1 MVRPR
6 AMANAAADFRGD
18 TMKIRIHG
26 VAATLAGLVLATG
39 ALSASAA
46 PAPAEVHIDSGV
58 LVGSAEGDVLSF
70 KGVPYAAAPTGPLRW
85 APPQKP
91 ASWTGKRAAD
101 QYGLICPQ
109 PIYADGRPNE
119 GGAFGATSEDC
130 LFLNVWAPRTAKKAP
145 VMLWIHGGSNS
156 LGAGSLGAYDGS
168 AFVRDGVIVVS
179 INYRLGLLGFF
190 AHPALTK
197 AAGPDEPLVGYGVMD
212 QIAALQWVR
221 RNIGRFGGDP
231 ANVTIFGES
240 AGGQDVLTLMAS
252 PAARGLFA
260 KATVQSGGGWGQPPS
275 LAEAEAHGT
284 AVMATLGLPV
294 GASADQLRAIPAADL
309 VKASQGA
316 AGVSP
321 ILDGHIVTE
330 SIVQAFGRGDQ
341 AAVPLI
347 IGTNS
352 DEASLLPPSSYLG
365 YLANQSPAVV
375 AAYPDVSTDPAKLAR
390 AIFDDQAM
398 GAPARWIA
406 RRQSAKAPAFLY
418 YFSYVRV
425 VRRGKIPGAN
435 HTSENPY
442 VFDSQMGI
450 PNYADQIQA
459 EDRAMAALV
468 HSCWVSFAKTA
479 APSCTAAPAWP
490 AYAPGSDPLM
500 EFGLTA
506 DVRKGF
512 RKAQRD
518 AVEKAVGPAAA
529 P

>member
-1 MVRPR
+1 MTRLL
-6 AMANAAADFRGD
+6 
-18 TMKIRIHG
+18 T
-26 VAATLAGLVLATG
+26 GLVVALWAGVIAT
-39 ALSASAA
+39 SAWADDA
-46 PAPAEVHIDSGV
+46 VTVRTDSGPV
-58 LVGSAEGDVLSF
+58 VGRQVGAIAVF
-70 KGVPYAAAPTGPLRW
+70 KGVPFAAPPVGALRW
-85 APPQKP
+85 RPPQP
-91 ASWTGKRAAD
+91 AQAWSDPRDASA
-101 QYGLICPQ
+101 YGPACPQ
-109 PIYADGRPNE
+109 VTYPGTPNA
-119 GGAFGATSEDC
+119 GGYVGPTSEDC
-130 LFLNVWAPRTAKKAP
+130 LNLNVFAPKDARKAP
-145 VMLWIHGGSNS
+145 VLVWIFGGGNVAGANS
-156 LGAGSLGAYDGS
+156 IPPNDGS
-168 AFVRDGVIVVS
+168 AFARDGVVLVS
-179 INYRLGLLGFF
+179 VNYRLGAFGFF

-197 AAGPDEPLVGYGVMD
+197 ATPAGEPIANYAIMD

>member
-1 MVRPR
+1 MIRTLTALLAVIAAGLCP
-6 AMANAAADFRGD
+6 NAARADD
-18 TMKIRIHG
+18 TVTVK
-26 VAATLAGLVLATG
+26 
-39 ALSASAA
+39 
-46 PAPAEVHIDSGV
+46 IDSGPV
-58 LVGSAEGDVLSF
+58 VGREIGAIDVF
-70 KGVPYAAAPTGPLRW
+70 KGVPFAAPPIGALRW
-85 APPQKP
+85 RPPHP
-91 ASWTGKRAAD
+91 AQAWIDPRDASA
-101 QYGLICPQ
+101 YGPACPQ
-109 PIYADGRPNE
+109 VTYPGTPNA
-119 GGAFGATSEDC
+119 GGYVGPTSEDC
-130 LFLNVWAPRTAKKAP
+130 LNLNVFAPKGARKAP
-145 VMLWIHGGSNS
+145 VMVWIFGGGNVAGANS
-156 LGAGSLGAYDGS
+156 IPPNEGS
-168 AFVRDGVIVVS
+168 AFARDGIVLVS
-179 INYRLGLLGFF
+179 VNYRLGAFGFF

-197 AAGPDEPLVGYGVMD
+197 AAPAGEPIANYAIMD
-212 QIAALQWVR
+212 QIAALEWVR
-221 RNIGRFGGDP
+221 RNISRFGGDP
-231 ANVTIFGES
+231 ANITIFGES

-260 KATVQSGGGWGQPPS
+260 KATVQSGGGWGEPPS
-275 LAEAEAHGT
+275 LTEAEVRGRAL
-284 AVMATLGLPV
+284 ATKLGLPAD
-294 GASADQLRAIPAADL
+294 ASADQLRALPADAL

-316 AGVSP
+316 PGVSP
-321 ILDGHIVTE
+321 ILDGHLVAE
-330 SIVQAFGRGDQ
+330 SIAQAFAKGDQ
-341 AAVPLI
+341 APVPLI

-352 DEASLLPPSSYLG
+352 DEASLLPPSNYLA

-406 RRQSAKAPAFLY
+406 RRQSAKAPAYLY

-442 VFDSQMGI
+442 VFDTQMGI

-468 HSCWVSFAKTA
+468 HSCWVSFAKTG
-479 APSCTAAPAWP
+479 APSCARAPAWP
-490 AYAPGSDPLM
+490 AYAPASDPLM
-500 EFGLTA
+500 EFGLSA

>member
-1 MVRPR
+1 M
-6 AMANAAADFRGD
+6 
-18 TMKIRIHG
+18 IR
-26 VAATLAGLVLATG
+26 TLTALLAVIAAGLCPNAVRADESMT
-39 ALSASAA
+39 
-46 PAPAEVHIDSGV
+46 VRTDSGPV
-58 LVGSAEGDVLSF
+58 VGRQVGATTVF
-70 KGVPYAAAPTGPLRW
+70 KGVPFAAPPIGALRW
-85 APPQKP
+85 RPPQP
-91 ASWTGKRAAD
+91 AQAWAD
-101 QYGLICPQ
+101 PRDASAYGPACPQ
-109 PIYADGRPNE
+109 VTYPGTPNA
-119 GGAFGATSEDC
+119 GGYVGPTSEDC
-130 LFLNVWAPRTAKKAP
+130 LNLNVFAPEGAHKAP
-145 VMLWIHGGSNS
+145 VMVWIFGGGNVAGANS
-156 LGAGSLGAYDGS
+156 IPPNDGS
-168 AFVRDGVIVVS
+168 AFARDGIVLVS
-179 INYRLGLLGFF
+179 VNYRLGAFGFF

-197 AAGPDEPLVGYGVMD
+197 AAPAGEPIANYAIMD
-212 QIAALQWVR
+212 QIAALKWVR
-221 RNIGRFGGDP
+221 RNISRFGGDP

-252 PAARGLFA
+252 PAARGLFN

-275 LAEAEAHGT
+275 LAEAEAHGAAT
-284 AVMATLGLPV
+284 AAALGLPV
-294 GASADQLRAIPAADL
+294 GASADQLRAIPTADL

-316 AGVSP
+316 PGVSP
-321 ILDGHIVTE
+321 ILDGRIVTE
-330 SIVQAFGRGDQ
+330 SIAQAFAKGEQ
-341 AAVPLI
+341 APVPLI
-347 IGTNS
+347 IGANS
-352 DEASLLPPSSYLG
+352 DEASLLPPASYLG

-390 AIFDDQAM
+390 AIFDDEAM

-468 HSCWVSFAKTA
+468 HSCWVSFAKTG
-479 APSCTAAPAWP
+479 APSCTRAPAWP
-490 AYAPGSDPLM
+490 AYAPTSDLLM
-500 EFGLTA
+500 EFGLSA

-518 AVEKAVGPAAA
+518 AAEKAVGPAAA